1 MNRQNAANC
10 SPLVMFFC
18 VMEGE
23 GDGEGD
29 RDGKGDG
36 DGEGDVEIGRHR

>member
-1 MNRQNAANC
+1 
-10 SPLVMFFC
+10 MFFC

-29 RDGKGDG
+29 GNGEGDG
-36 DGEGDVEIGRHR
+36 DGKGMEIVSPRADLENINS